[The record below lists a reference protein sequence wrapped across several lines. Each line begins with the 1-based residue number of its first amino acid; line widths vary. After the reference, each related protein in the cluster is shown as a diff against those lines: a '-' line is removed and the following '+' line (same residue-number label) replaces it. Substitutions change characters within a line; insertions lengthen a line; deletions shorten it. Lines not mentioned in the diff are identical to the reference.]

1 MIVWGWLR
9 HRRQFGVESWSQ
21 TGVDMGEHG
30 CPAFGRTKHFHGL
43 TGLAA
48 ASLFLIGSSTTVNA
62 GVIFTFT
69 ESGNDLVLTASG
81 EIPSAVELGD
91 AGFSIHQ
98 AGSATGASVG
108 TFSSDP
114 HLAVGSIG
122 SNINNIT
129 SWWNFDPASG
139 TSGSFGSP
147 FGTHSAQVADVT
159 DVDRYFYMENNPS
172 SDRILFENA
181 DLGLAISGTMTW
193 FNQSFASFG
202 ITTGTYIYGDNG
214 VTLVTLIAQGA
225 QGGQGGSVPEPST
238 ALAILGLVF
247 LGSRR
252 RNRTLR

>member
-1 MIVWGWLR
+1 MIVWGLLR
-9 HRRQFGVESWSQ
+9 HRRQFGVESRSQ

-30 CPAFGRTKHFHGL
+30 CPAFGRTKHFHGFA
-43 TGLAA
+43 GLAA
-48 ASLFLIGSSTTVNA
+48 ASFFLIGSSTTVNA

-81 EIPSAVELGD
+81 EIPNAVELEA
-91 AGFSIHQ
+91 AGFVVLHS
-98 AGSATGASVG
+98 GSATGESVG

-122 SNINNIT
+122 SNASNIT
-129 SWWNFDPASG
+129 SWWNFDSESG
-139 TSGSFGSP
+139 TSGAFGSA

-172 SDRILFENA
+172 SDRILFDEA
-181 DLGLAISGTMTW
+181 DLGSAIIGTMTW

-202 ITTGTYIYGDNG
+202 ITTGTYTYGDNG